1 MSRVKRY
8 KVLLDPMTEELLGAA
23 VAAAMENLE
32 PAFDAA
38 QISVERQLAYRTIL
52 RELLE
57 ALGAHVSDTDLNLY
71 LPEHLSEGDIERIVD
86 GTVTSIE
93 AIYLRLVAT
102 AVEYF
107 RKTVLVAADYP
118 RQLAS

>member
-1 MSRVKRY
+1 
-8 KVLLDPMTEELLGAA
+8 MTEELLGAA